1 MLKRSF
7 LPLVNANTKTL
18 ILGSLPGDR
27 SLEQNEYYA
36 HPQNRFWKVIRH
48 LYNNPDTT
56 SYVDKVNLLLDNG
69 IGLWDVC
76 AEASRPGSMDLAIK
90 DESPNPIIALLEVN
104 PGIKL
109 VVFNGQKAYKLYAK
123 YFEEKEN
130 IRYLCLPSTSPANAK
145 TNLEQ
150 LVTHWRTII
159 SD

>member
-7 LPLVNANTKTL
+7 LPIVNANTKTL

-48 LYNNPDTT
+48 LYNSPNTT
-56 SYVDKVNLLLDNG
+56 DYIDKVNLLLDNG

-90 DESPNPIIALLEVN
+90 DEHPNPIIALLEEN
-104 PGIKL
+104 PAIKL
-109 VVFNGQKAYKLYAK
+109 VVFNGQKAYNLYLK
-123 YFEEKEN
+123 YFEKKEN
-130 IRYLCLPSTSPANAK
+130 VQYLCLPSTSPANAK

-150 LVTHWRTII
+150 LITHWRTII